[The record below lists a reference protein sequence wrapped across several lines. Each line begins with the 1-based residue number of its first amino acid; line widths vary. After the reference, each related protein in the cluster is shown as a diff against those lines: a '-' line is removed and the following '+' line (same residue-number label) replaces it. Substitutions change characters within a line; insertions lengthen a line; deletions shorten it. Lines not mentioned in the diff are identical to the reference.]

1 MTMAR
6 AIVVGAGLGGLSA
19 AIRLAA
25 RGWEV
30 TVYEKNPDVGGRAS
44 GIGAGGFT
52 WDAGPT
58 LIMMPE
64 VLHELFA
71 AAGRRLED
79 YLELRRIDPYYRVVF
94 EDGRHL
100 DFTGNLPAMVAGVEA
115 IEPGAGRRYL
125 RFLSHAER
133 LSHVARQGIIERSF
147 DGVTDLL
154 KPSVLAPLLRSRP
167 LQTVA
172 SEVARHFRSPALRSA
187 FSFQTLYLGT
197 RPDRTPAAYLMIPF
211 VEAALGVWYP
221 MGGTRRIGEAM
232 ARVARELGVLVRTG
246 VPVSQVLTAGGRAR
260 GVTLEGGARDHA
272 DAVVVNAEWAY
283 SQRLLLDGGETAPGR
298 NHGASAVLLCLAVRG
313 SVPGPHHTFFL
324 SGDFAGNL
332 ADVFERRVMPERPSI
347 YLCRPTATDPGLAP
361 AGVELLYALVPC
373 PTLESGVDWPR
384 ELPTLRA
391 KVLERLAR
399 AGIGELD
406 GRLLAET
413 VLTPDGFRGRYN
425 LLHGSAFG
433 LAATLF
439 QSGPFRPTIRSRRY
453 RGLYHVG
460 ASVHP
465 GGGVPIVTLSGRLA
479 AEAIVADFAGAPATR
494 PVVLAEEGER
504 AWSASS

>member
-71 AAGRRLED
+71 VAGRRLED
-79 YLELRRIDPYYRVVF
+79 YLDLRRIDPYYRVAF

-115 IEPGAGRRYL
+115 IEPGAGRQYL

-133 LSHVARQGIIERSF
+133 LSSVARQGIIERSF

-167 LQTVA
+167 FQTVA

-197 RPDRTPAAYLMIPF
+197 RPDITPAAYLMIPF

-232 ARVARELGVLVRTG
+232 ARVARELGVHVRTG
-246 VPVSQVLTAGGRAR
+246 TPVSQILTAGGRAS
-260 GVTLEGGARDHA
+260 GVTLDGGARAHA

-298 NHGASAVLLCLAVRG
+298 NHGASAVLLCFAVRG
-313 SVPGPHHTFFL
+313 PVPSPHHTFFL

-332 ADVFERRVMPERPSI
+332 ADVFERRVVPERPSI
-347 YLCRPTATDPGLAP
+347 YLCRPTATDRGLAP

-373 PTLESGVDWPR
+373 PTLEGGIDWQR
-384 ELPTLRA
+384 ELPALRG
-391 KVLERLAR
+391 KVLERLAH
-399 AGIGELD
+399 AGIGLD

-413 VLTPDGFRGRYN
+413 VLTPEGFRGRYN

-433 LAATLF
+433 LAATLL

-453 RGLYHVG
+453 GGLYHVG

-479 AEAIVADFAGAPATR
+479 AEAIAADFAGAAAPRRITAKR
-494 PVVLAEEGER
+494 VER

>member
-25 RGWEV
+25 RGWDV
-30 TVYEKNPDVGGRAS
+30 AVYEKNADVGGRAS
-44 GIGAGGFT
+44 SISAGGYT

-79 YLELRRIDPYYRVVF
+79 YLDLRRIDPYYRVVF
-94 EDGRHL
+94 EDGRHV
-100 DFTGNLPAMVAGVEA
+100 DFTADLPAMVAAVEQ
-115 IEPGAGRRYL
+115 IEPGAGRQYL
-125 RFLSHAER
+125 RFLSDAER
-133 LSHVARQGIIERSF
+133 LSRLTRGAIIERTF
-147 DGVTDLL
+147 GGAADLL
-154 KPSVLAPLLRSRP
+154 NPAVLGPLLRSRP
-167 LQTVA
+167 FHTVA
-172 SEVARHFRSPALRSA
+172 SEVARHFRSPALRAA

-232 ARVARELGVLVRTG
+232 ARLAQELGVVVRTAT
-246 VPVSQVLTAGGRAR
+246 PVARILTAGGRAR
-260 GVTLEGGARDHA
+260 GVTLEGGATDRA
-272 DAVVVNAEWAY
+272 DAVIVNADWAY
-283 SQRLLLDGGETAPGR
+283 SQRLLLEGGETALGR
-298 NHGASAVLLCLAVRG
+298 DHGASGVLFCFAVRG
-313 SVPGPHHTFFL
+313 PVPGPHHTFLL
-324 SGDFAGNL
+324 SGDFAGNI
-332 ADVFERRVMPERPSI
+332 ADVFERRVLPARPSI

-361 AGVELLYALVPC
+361 AGVELLYVLVPS
-373 PTLESGVDWPR
+373 PTLESAVEWQQD
-384 ELPTLRA
+384 LPALRA
-391 KVLERLAR
+391 TVLARLAR
-399 AGIGELD
+399 AGIGDLE

-413 VLTPDGFRGRYN
+413 VLAPEGFRARYN
-425 LLHGSAFG
+425 LMHGSAFG
-433 LAATLF
+433 LAATLL
-439 QSGPFRPTIRSRRY
+439 QSGPFRPTIRSRGC

-465 GGGVPIVTLSGRLA
+465 GGGVPIVILSGRLA
-479 AEAIVADFAGAPATR
+479 ADAIAADFAEAPAPRQVAR
-494 PVVLAEEGER
+494 PERAER